1 MLNYCGGYGNVNIGY
16 SYSDDIKQFY
26 YGVSGGVLVYVNGVM
41 LGQLLNDMVVL
52 VKVFG
57 VKDVK
62 VENQMGVCIDWCG
75 YVVLFYVIEYW
86 ENRVVLDINI
96 LVDNVDLDNVVVNV
110 VFICGVIV

>member
-1 MLNYCGGYGNVNIGY
+1 
-16 SYSDDIKQFY
+16 
-26 YGVSGGVLVYVNGVM
+26 
-41 LGQLLNDMVVL
+41 
-52 VKVFG
+52 
-57 VKDVK
+57 
-62 VENQMGVCIDWCG
+62 MGVCIDWCG